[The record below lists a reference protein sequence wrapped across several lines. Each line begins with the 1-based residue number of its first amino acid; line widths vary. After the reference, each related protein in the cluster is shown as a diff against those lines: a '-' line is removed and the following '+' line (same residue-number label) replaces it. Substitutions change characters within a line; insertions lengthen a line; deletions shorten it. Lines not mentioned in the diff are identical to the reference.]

1 MPIMRDMKPR
11 VLVVDDDERIAAS
24 VRRALDYAG
33 YDVSVAHNGPAAVA
47 AAGSGDPDLI
57 VLDVMMPGYDGL
69 EVARRLRRAGN
80 NTPILMLTAR
90 TSVPDRVD
98 GLEAG
103 ADDYLIKPFAHDE
116 LLARVRALLRRHLSQ
131 EREILSFADLEID
144 VASMEVRRGTRNVDL
159 TTLEFNFLEYFARN
173 PRVVLSRS
181 RIREAV
187 WDLDG
192 DTTSNI
198 VDVYVR
204 YLRQKLEEGGEPR
217 LLQTVRGVG
226 YILKETI

>member
-1 MPIMRDMKPR
+1 MRDMKPR

-103 ADDYLIKPFAHDE
+103 ADDYLIKPFAHDD
-116 LLARVRALLRRHLSQ
+116 LLARVRALLRRHLPE

-144 VASMEVRRGTRNVDL
+144 VASMEVRRVTRNVDL
-159 TTLEFNFLEYFARN
+159 TSLEFNFLEYFARN

-204 YLRQKLEEGGEPR
+204 YLRQKLEEGSEPR

-226 YILKETI
+226 YILKET

>member
-1 MPIMRDMKPR
+1 MRGMKPR

-33 YDVSVAHNGPAAVA
+33 YNVSVAHNGPAAVA

-116 LLARVRALLRRHLSQ
+116 LPGQGTS
-131 EREILSFADLEID
+131 
-144 VASMEVRRGTRNVDL
+144 VA
-159 TTLEFNFLEYFARN
+159 A
-173 PRVVLSRS
+173 PPP
-181 RIREAV
+181 A
-187 WDLDG
+187 
-192 DTTSNI
+192 
-198 VDVYVR
+198 
-204 YLRQKLEEGGEPR
+204 GGEGDPH
-217 LLQTVRGVG
+217 LRGPGDRRCVDG
-226 YILKETI
+226 RAARHPERGAHHA

>member
-1 MPIMRDMKPR
+1 MRGMKPR

-33 YDVSVAHNGPAAVA
+33 YDVSVAHDGPAAVA

-116 LLARVRALLRRHLSQ
+116 LLARVRALLRRHLPE

-226 YILKETI
+226 YILRES

>member
-1 MPIMRDMKPR
+1 MRGMKPR

-24 VRRALDYAG
+24 VRRSLDYAG
-33 YDVSVAHNGPAAVA
+33 YDVSVAHDGPAAVA

-90 TSVPDRVD
+90 TTVPDRVD

-116 LLARVRALLRRHLSQ
+116 LLARVRALLRRHLPE

-204 YLRQKLEEGGEPR
+204 YLRQKLEEGSEPR

-226 YILKETI
+226 YILRES

>member
-1 MPIMRDMKPR
+1 MRGMKPR

-33 YDVSVAHNGPAAVA
+33 YDVSVAHDGPAAVA

-116 LLARVRALLRRHLSQ
+116 LLARVRALLRRHLPE

-187 WDLDG
+187 WDMDG

-204 YLRQKLEEGGEPR
+204 YLRQKLEEGSEPR

-226 YILKETI
+226 YILRES

>member
-1 MPIMRDMKPR
+1 MPIMREMKPH

-33 YDVSVAHNGPAAVA
+33 YEVSVAHDGPGAVA
-47 AAGSGDPDLI
+47 AAGAESPDLI
-57 VLDVMMPGYDGL
+57 ILDVMMPGFDGL
-69 EVARRLRRAGN
+69 EVARRLRRAGDE
-80 NTPILMLTAR
+80 TPILMLTAR

-103 ADDYLIKPFAHDE
+103 ADDYLLKPFAHDE
-116 LLARVRALLRRHLSQ
+116 LLARVRALLRRHLPE
-131 EREILSFADLEID
+131 EREILSFADVEID
-144 VASMEVRRGTRNVDL
+144 VDSMEVQRGNRPIAL
-159 TTLEFNFLEYFARN
+159 TTLEFRFLEYFVRN

-187 WDLDG
+187 WDLDS

-204 YLRQKLEEGGEPR
+204 YLRQKLEEDGEPR
-217 LLQTVRGVG
+217 LLQTVRGAG
-226 YILKETI
+226 YILKEA

>member
-1 MPIMRDMKPR
+1 
-11 VLVVDDDERIAAS
+11 
-24 VRRALDYAG
+24 
-33 YDVSVAHNGPAAVA
+33 
-47 AAGSGDPDLI
+47 
-57 VLDVMMPGYDGL
+57 
-69 EVARRLRRAGN
+69 
-80 NTPILMLTAR
+80 MLTAR
-90 TSVPDRVD
+90 TTVPDRVD

-116 LLARVRALLRRHLSQ
+116 LLARVRALLRRHLPE

-226 YILKETI
+226 YILRES

>member
-1 MPIMRDMKPR
+1 
-11 VLVVDDDERIAAS
+11 
-24 VRRALDYAG
+24 LDYAG
-33 YDVSVAHNGPAAVA
+33 YDVSVAHDGPAAVA

-90 TSVPDRVD
+90 TTVPDRVD

-116 LLARVRALLRRHLSQ
+116 LLARVRALLRRHLPE

-204 YLRQKLEEGGEPR
+204 YLRQKLEEGSEPR

-226 YILKETI
+226 YILRES

>member
-1 MPIMRDMKPR
+1 MRDMKPR

-33 YDVSVAHNGPAAVA
+33 YEVSVAHNGPAAVA

-103 ADDYLIKPFAHDE
+103 ADDYLIKPFAHNE
-116 LLARVRALLRRHLSQ
+116 LLARVRALLRRHLSE

-204 YLRQKLEEGGEPR
+204 YLRQKLEEGSEPR

-226 YILKETI
+226 YILRES

>member
-1 MPIMRDMKPR
+1 MRGMKPH

-24 VRRALDYAG
+24 VRRALHYAG
-33 YDVSVAHNGPAAVA
+33 YEVSVAHDGPAAVA
-47 AAGSGDPDLI
+47 AAGSENPDLI

-80 NTPILMLTAR
+80 DTPILMLTAR

-103 ADDYLIKPFAHDE
+103 ADDYLIKPFAHEE
-116 LLARVRALLRRHLSQ
+116 LLARVRALLRRHLPE

-144 VASMEVRRGTRNVDL
+144 VDSMEVRRGTRSVAL
-159 TTLEFNFLEYFARN
+159 TTLEYNVLEYFARN
-173 PRVVLSRS
+173 PRIVLSRS

-217 LLQTVRGVG
+217 LLHTVRGVG
-226 YILKETI
+226 YILKEA

>member
-1 MPIMRDMKPR
+1 MRGMKPR

-33 YDVSVAHNGPAAVA
+33 YDVSVAHDGPAAVA

-90 TSVPDRVD
+90 TTVPDRVD

-116 LLARVRALLRRHLSQ
+116 LLARVRALLRRHLPE

-226 YILKETI
+226 YILRES

>member
-1 MPIMRDMKPR
+1 MKPR
-11 VLVVDDDERIAAS
+11 VLVVDDNERIAAS

-33 YDVSVAHNGPAAVA
+33 YNVSVAHNGPAAVA

-116 LLARVRALLRRHLSQ
+116 LLARVRALLRRHLPE
-131 EREILSFADLEID
+131 EREILTFADLEID

-204 YLRQKLEEGGEPR
+204 YLRQKLEEGGESR

-226 YILKETI
+226 YILKET

>member
-1 MPIMRDMKPR
+1 MRDMKPR

-103 ADDYLIKPFAHDE
+103 ADDYLIKPFAHNE
-116 LLARVRALLRRHLSQ
+116 LLARVRALLRRHLSE

-226 YILKETI
+226 YILKET

>member
-1 MPIMRDMKPR
+1 MKPR

-33 YDVSVAHNGPAAVA
+33 YDVSVAHDGPAAVA

-90 TSVPDRVD
+90 TTVPDRVD

-116 LLARVRALLRRHLSQ
+116 LLARVRALLRRHLPE

-226 YILKETI
+226 YILRES

>member
-1 MPIMRDMKPR
+1 MRGMKPR

-90 TSVPDRVD
+90 TTVPDRVD
-98 GLEAG
+98 GLETG

-116 LLARVRALLRRHLSQ
+116 LLARVRALLRRHLPE
-131 EREILSFADLEID
+131 EREILTFADLEID
-144 VASMEVRRGTRNVDL
+144 IASMEVRRGTRNVDL

-226 YILKETI
+226 YILRES

>member
-1 MPIMRDMKPR
+1 MKPR

>member
-1 MPIMRDMKPR
+1 MRDMKPR

-33 YDVSVAHNGPAAVA
+33 YEVSVAHNGPAAVA

-116 LLARVRALLRRHLSQ
+116 LLARVRALLRRHLSE

-217 LLQTVRGVG
+217 LLQTVRGIG
-226 YILKETI
+226 YILKET

>member
-1 MPIMRDMKPR
+1 M
-11 VLVVDDDERIAAS
+11 
-24 VRRALDYAG
+24 
-33 YDVSVAHNGPAAVA
+33 SVAHDGPAAVA

-90 TSVPDRVD
+90 TTVPDRVD

-116 LLARVRALLRRHLSQ
+116 LLARVRALLRRHLPE

-226 YILKETI
+226 YILRES

>member
-1 MPIMRDMKPR
+1 MKPR

-116 LLARVRALLRRHLSQ
+116 LLARVRALLRRHLPE

-204 YLRQKLEEGGEPR
+204 YLRQKLEEGSEPR

-226 YILKETI
+226 YILRES

>member
-1 MPIMRDMKPR
+1 MKPR

-33 YDVSVAHNGPAAVA
+33 YDVAVAHNGPAAVA

-90 TSVPDRVD
+90 TTVPDRVD

-116 LLARVRALLRRHLSQ
+116 LLARVRALLRRHLPE
-131 EREILSFADLEID
+131 EREILTFADLEID

-226 YILKETI
+226 YILKET

>member
-1 MPIMRDMKPR
+1 MRGMKPR

-116 LLARVRALLRRHLSQ
+116 LLARVRALLRRHLP
-131 EREILSFADLEID
+131 EKREILTFADLEID

-187 WDLDG
+187 WDLNG

-226 YILKETI
+226 YILKES

>member
-1 MPIMRDMKPR
+1 MRDMKPR

>member
-1 MPIMRDMKPR
+1 MKPH

-33 YDVSVAHNGPAAVA
+33 YDVSVAHDGPAAVA
-47 AAGSGDPDLI
+47 AVGSGNPDLV
-57 VLDVMMPGYDGL
+57 VLDVMMPGYDGF

-80 NTPILMLTAR
+80 DTPILMLTAR

-103 ADDYLIKPFAHDE
+103 ADDYLIKPFAHEE
-116 LLARVRALLRRHLSQ
+116 LLARVRALLRRHLPE
-131 EREILSFADLEID
+131 ERETLTFADIEIEVD
-144 VASMEVRRGTRNVDL
+144 SMEVRRGARNLHL
-159 TTLEFNFLEYFARN
+159 TTLEYNFLEYFVRN

-187 WDLDG
+187 WDLDS

-204 YLRQKLEEGGEPR
+204 YVRQKLEEGGEPR

-226 YILKETI
+226 YILKEV

>member
-1 MPIMRDMKPR
+1 MRDMKPR

-116 LLARVRALLRRHLSQ
+116 LLARVRALLRRHLSK

>member
-1 MPIMRDMKPR
+1 MKPR

-103 ADDYLIKPFAHDE
+103 ADDYLIKPFAHNE
-116 LLARVRALLRRHLSQ
+116 LLARVRALLRRHLSE

-204 YLRQKLEEGGEPR
+204 YLRQKLEEGGESR

-226 YILKETI
+226 YILKET

>member
-1 MPIMRDMKPR
+1 MKPR

-116 LLARVRALLRRHLSQ
+116 LLARVRALLRRHLSE

-217 LLQTVRGVG
+217 LLQTVRGIG
-226 YILKETI
+226 YILKET

>member
-1 MPIMRDMKPR
+1 MRDMKPR

-103 ADDYLIKPFAHDE
+103 ADDYLIKPFAHNE
-116 LLARVRALLRRHLSQ
+116 LLARVRALLRRHLSE

-204 YLRQKLEEGGEPR
+204 YLRQKLEEGGESR

-226 YILKETI
+226 YILKET

>member
-1 MPIMRDMKPR
+1 MRDMKPR

-90 TSVPDRVD
+90 TTVPDRVD

-116 LLARVRALLRRHLSQ
+116 LLARVRALLRRHLPE

-226 YILKETI
+226 YILRES

>member
-1 MPIMRDMKPR
+1 MRGMKPR

-33 YDVSVAHNGPAAVA
+33 YDVSVAHDGPAAVA

-90 TSVPDRVD
+90 TTVPDRVD

-116 LLARVRALLRRHLSQ
+116 LLARVRALLRRHLPE

-204 YLRQKLEEGGEPR
+204 YLRQKLEEGSEPR

-226 YILKETI
+226 YILRES

>member
-1 MPIMRDMKPR
+1 MRGMKPR
-11 VLVVDDDERIAAS
+11 VLVVDDNERIAAS

-33 YDVSVAHNGPAAVA
+33 YNVSVAHNGPAAVA

-116 LLARVRALLRRHLSQ
+116 LLARVRALLRRHLPE
-131 EREILSFADLEID
+131 EREILTFADLEID

-204 YLRQKLEEGGEPR
+204 YLRQKLEEGGESR

-226 YILKETI
+226 YILKET

>member
-1 MPIMRDMKPR
+1 MRGMKPR

-116 LLARVRALLRRHLSQ
+116 LLARVRALLRRHLPE

-226 YILKETI
+226 YILKET